1 MATSTSP
8 SWRHPRDAA
17 HSGAERVSDAASSGL
32 NNAEEVAEL
41 AAAKAR
47 ELFDSVSKQTQAQA
61 GVVRDFARE
70 HPVAVVAAAFAAGL
84 VVASLR
90 KRS

>member
-1 MATSTSP
+1 MATSST
-8 SWRHPRDAA
+8 WRHTQDAA
-17 HSGAERVSDAASSGL
+17 NAGAEKVSNATASGL
-32 NNAEEVAEL
+32 GNAEEVAEL
-41 AAAKAR
+41 AAKKAR
-47 ELFDSVSKQTQAQA
+47 ELFDSIGKQTQEQA
-61 GVVRDFARE
+61 NVVREFARE